1 MSVQRNKNTVRC
13 PVCFHHCL
21 LAEGQYGTCR
31 ARKNENGNIVC
42 DSYGKVT
49 ALMLDPIGKTRIL
62 TP

>member
-31 ARKNENGNIVC
+31 ARKNENGKIVC